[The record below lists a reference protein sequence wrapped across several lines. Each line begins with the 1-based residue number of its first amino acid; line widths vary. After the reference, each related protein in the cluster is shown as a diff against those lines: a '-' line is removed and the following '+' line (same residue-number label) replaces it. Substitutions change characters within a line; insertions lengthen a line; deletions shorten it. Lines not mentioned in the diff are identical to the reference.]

1 MTKSLSEYTIEEI
14 RALPATHE
22 TNALVYAA
30 LGHPRTRFDG
40 ETFVDCSVPYS
51 TDIGAAWELIASVG
65 FATIERWM
73 DGDGMKANYC
83 ANLCDSRNTS
93 FAGCADTAP
102 LAIVRAFLLMKK
114 AQ

>member
-1 MTKSLSEYTIEEI
+1 MSKSLSEYTIEEI

-40 ETFVDCSVPYS
+40 ETFVDCSIPYS
-51 TDIGAAWELIASVG
+51 TDIGAAWELVSSVG
-65 FATIERWM
+65 VAIVAHGRKDHESYLYHGGYEFSA
-73 DGDGMKANYC
+73 KAD
-83 ANLCDSRNTS
+83 A
-93 FAGCADTAP
+93 AP
-102 LAIVRAFLLMKK
+102 LAIVRAFLLMKR

>member
-1 MTKSLSEYTIEEI
+1 MPKSLSEYTDDEI

-40 ETFVDCSVPYS
+40 ETFVDCSIPYS
-51 TDIGAAWELIASVG
+51 TDIGAAWELVSAVPL
-65 FATIERWM
+65 ATIWREGNM
-73 DGDGMKANYC
+73 DGSSMRHY
-83 ANLCDSRNTS
+83 ANLRDSRDS
-93 FAGCADTAP
+93 FTGGADTAP